1 MFEKLFKKDTDD
13 KQIERLTF
21 EQLTLQEKGLILV
34 YRECNHNILK
44 ACSQILT
51 TFAEKQGHPLQFTVT
66 TDKEQ
71 RYVIDVYVEGTKIE
85 GTKQDENPKSK

>member
-71 RYVIDVYVEGTKIE
+71 RYVIDVYVEGTK
-85 GTKQDENPKSK
+85 QDENPKSE

>member
-1 MFEKLFKKDTDD
+1 MFEKLLNKDSDD
-13 KQIERLTF
+13 KEF
-21 EQLTLQEKGLILV
+21 KQLTLQEKGLILV

-51 TFAEKQGHPLQFTVT
+51 IFAEKQGHPLQFTIT

-71 RYVIDVYVEGTKIE
+71 RYVIDVYVEGTK
-85 GTKQDENPKSK
+85 QDENTKSE

>member
-1 MFEKLFKKDTDD
+1 MFEKLLNKDSDD
-13 KQIERLTF
+13 KEF
-21 EQLTLQEKGLILV
+21 KQLTLQEKGLILV

-51 TFAEKQGHPLQFTVT
+51 IFAEKQGHPLQFTVT

-71 RYVIDVYVEGTKIE
+71 RYVIDVYVEGTK
-85 GTKQDENPKSK
+85 QDENTKSE

>member
-1 MFEKLFKKDTDD
+1 MFEKLLNKDSDD
-13 KQIERLTF
+13 KEF
-21 EQLTLQEKGLILV
+21 KQLTLQEKGLILV

-51 TFAEKQGHPLQFTVT
+51 IFAEKQGHPLQFTVT

-71 RYVIDVYVEGTKIE
+71 RYVIDVYVEGTK
-85 GTKQDENPKSK
+85 QDENPKSE

>member
-1 MFEKLFKKDTDD
+1 MFEKLLNKDSDD
-13 KQIERLTF
+13 KEF
-21 EQLTLQEKGLILV
+21 KQLTLQEKGLILV

-51 TFAEKQGHPLQFTVT
+51 IFAEKQGHPLQFTVVT

-71 RYVIDVYVEGTKIE
+71 RYVIDVYVEGTK
-85 GTKQDENPKSK
+85 QDENTKSE

>member
-34 YRECNHNILK
+34 YRECHHNILK
-44 ACSQILT
+44 TCSKILT
-51 TFAEKQGHPLQFTVT
+51 IFAEQQGYPLQFTVI

-85 GTKQDENPKSK
+85 GTKQDENPKSE

>member
-1 MFEKLFKKDTDD
+1 MFEKLLNKDSDD
-13 KQIERLTF
+13 KEF
-21 EQLTLQEKGLILV
+21 KQLTLQEKGLILV

-51 TFAEKQGHPLQFTVT
+51 IFAEKQGHPLQFTVT

-85 GTKQDENPKSK
+85 GTKQDENPKSE

>member
-1 MFEKLFKKDTDD
+1 MFEKLLHKDTDD
-13 KQIERLTF
+13 KEVERLTF

-71 RYVIDVYVEGTKIE
+71 RYVIDVYVEGTK
-85 GTKQDENPKSK
+85 QDENPKSE

>member
-34 YRECNHNILK
+34 YRECNHDILK

-51 TFAEKQGHPLQFTVT
+51 MFTEKQGHHLQFTVT

-71 RYVIDVYVEGTKIE
+71 RYVIDVYVE
-85 GTKQDENPKSK
+85 